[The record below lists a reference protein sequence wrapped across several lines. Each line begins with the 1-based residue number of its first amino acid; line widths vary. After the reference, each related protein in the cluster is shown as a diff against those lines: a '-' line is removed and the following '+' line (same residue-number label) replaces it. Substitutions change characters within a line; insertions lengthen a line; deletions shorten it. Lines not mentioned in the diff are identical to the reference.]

1 MINGAAQK
9 ATSGGHKSPQ
19 KPLRKPKENILA

>member
-9 ATSGGHKSPQ
+9 AAFGGHKWCQ
-19 KPLRKPKENILA
+19 KPGRKPKENFLV

>member
-9 ATSGGHKSPQ
+9 AAFGGHKLQQ
-19 KPLRKPKENILA
+19 KPGRKPKENILA